1 MLKKIILS
9 LLLLNSSLSACC
21 GCALVVASMNA
32 LTATIKS
39 SVKAGD
45 KMTAMLYDNTVGKNN
60 RDSLKETE
68 RRLRELSNTLK
79 IKELG
84 AKCDNKIIFELKKSN
99 NTQNII
105 KSIEIYSKSIEN

>member
-1 MLKKIILS
+1 MLKKVILS
-9 LLLLNSSLSACC
+9 LLILNSSLSACC

-32 LTATIKS
+32 LTTTIKR
-39 SVKAGD
+39 SVKTGD

-79 IKELG
+79 IKGLG
-84 AKCDNKIIFELKKSN
+84 AKCDNEMIFGLKKSN
-99 NTQNII
+99 STESII
-105 KSIEIYSKSIEN
+105 KSIEIYNKSIEN